1 MDEDALLTQI
11 AIDSAL
17 ALEHPAD
24 REMILMVFRIEVPSD
39 YAGPWPPKY
48 EDIGRHIGSKYEGAP
63 LSEAAIRYRRDV
75 MLAKWQGLRGRL
87 RRGRGK

>member
-1 MDEDALLTQI
+1 MDEDAILTS
-11 AIDSAL
+11 IDLERAL
-17 ALEHPAD
+17 ATEHPAD

-39 YAGPWPPKY
+39 YVGPWPPKY
-48 EDIGRHIGSKYEGAP
+48 EDIGRHIGTKFEGAP

-75 MLAKWQGLRGRL
+75 MLARWRGIRGSL